1 MAKMECE
8 NEVMVLKCC
17 YKTQKIDKTQNMA
30 FHHYNDFKYANLKKK
45 SVQFQKNLEKK
56 LTTIFIDTR
65 SLKKVSRMVDSFP
78 SIKF

>member
-30 FHHYNDFKYANLKKK
+30 FHHYNDFKYANLKTNQ
-45 SVQFQKNLEKK
+45 SVQFQK
-56 LTTIFIDTR
+56 ISR

>member
-1 MAKMECE
+1 
-8 NEVMVLKCC
+8 MVLKCF

-30 FHHYNDFKYANLKKK
+30 FHHYNDFKYANLKTNQ
-45 SVQFQKNLEKK
+45 SVQFQKILEKK